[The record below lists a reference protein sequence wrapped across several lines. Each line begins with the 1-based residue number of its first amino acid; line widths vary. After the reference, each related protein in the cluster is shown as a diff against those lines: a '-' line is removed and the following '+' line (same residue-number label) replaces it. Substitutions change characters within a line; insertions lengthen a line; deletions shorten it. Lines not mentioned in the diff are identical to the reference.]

1 MNSKQLLLAFLIL
14 GIIGNVY
21 DILFHGVMLGPTYAT
36 IPSMADNSSMNPL
49 WFILFDF
56 IGAFLFVWVFS
67 RMESSLEKNPMGG
80 VMYGFLVGILV
91 TIPGMLYEAVM
102 YKGFPLWLSFAW
114 IAGFIIKFVIYGAVL
129 GMLVRPKKATA

>member
-21 DILFHGVMLGPTYAT
+21 DTLFHGVMLGPTYAT
-36 IPSMADNSSMNPL
+36 I
-49 WFILFDF
+49 FDF
-56 IGAFLFVWVFS
+56 IGAFLFVWVYS
-67 RMESSLEKNPMGG
+67 RVTSSFEKNPMGG

-114 IAGFIIKFVIYGAVL
+114 IAGFIIKFVIYGVVL